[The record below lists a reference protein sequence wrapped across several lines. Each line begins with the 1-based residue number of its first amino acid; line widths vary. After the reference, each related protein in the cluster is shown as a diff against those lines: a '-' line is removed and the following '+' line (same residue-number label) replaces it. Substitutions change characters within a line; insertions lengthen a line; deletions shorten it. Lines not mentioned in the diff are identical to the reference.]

1 MERESITPMRSTG
14 DSSER
19 PNDLFF
25 DFNDSELALALKVMR
40 VMRVMRAEES
50 GERAAGTG
58 MSTPAKAAYMDQA
71 PTMYTGDLEI
81 LNGVVTTYMW
91 SISKTVQFSLQPL
104 LGNKFNI
111 SKNYK
116 EFKDNLCMI
125 ADNLRL
131 LSVLKKE
138 EGQPIST
145 AAVAAIIHT
154 RKLHPTECLSTEA
167 SSIGVPVVYYDGDTS
182 DTETGSIASLS
193 FIHTGTSQNVK
204 RRVVTEKDF
213 KDFVDCKSILFT
225 YLHTVIGSNEELKAI
240 ANGQKGY
247 SLKDPFLSFYALD
260 GYFLRISGIGIVKD
274 IVDLLEIRENAKLD
288 TQMKKMARL
297 QRLRDELEL
306 KGVKLP
312 DILYQAILM
321 LSCKDSSLR
330 KHLNLEIT
338 KHLQDGTE
346 YTLMES
352 IETVKSYS
360 LDEGGFK
367 ALETE
372 VSDSSSKSG
381 VPKRDKHRH
390 AKGGASNN
398 EGEAALTVNTTSATA
413 LATTTSDI
421 PFDKLCLK
429 CYSESEGSVKVPY
442 SDCTKHNK
450 RLKKAGN
457 KAHVI
462 ISNLSYENVSQL
474 TTGISESFEE
484 DYAYA
489 MGHALSAAVSNDE
502 DSEYVIADSACTTSV
517 QPDATFLRNVKE
529 LTSRKPFV
537 TVGNGNRE
545 FISSIGSYLGCET
558 FVSNAIPF
566 RLQSIPQLDKEQ
578 GAAVITINGRMVA
591 LKPTSDQRALL
602 KEVIADAESH
612 DALIFDAKL
621 MRDGLYKF
629 KATEPVPVRKDA
641 ALVNIF
647 PRIATRNLAQAV
659 YFVHCSLGHMPQALM
674 LHLIRNNL
682 IKNFP
687 TALTMDVIRN
697 NWLPCKAC
705 ADAFMKVLPIVIP
718 KDVRVQNIVNM
729 SSTDLNARHTANPNN
744 AAMYRATSCGEIM
757 CIDQWGP
764 FPHGTYSGYKF
775 VNIAIDV
782 FSGMPIAQF
791 TKSPSQKEEFIK
803 YVVEYCARYGHI
815 IGSIR
820 VDAQYVTTN
829 IQSFTATAYLPQAG
843 IQIQQ
848 AAPGE
853 HFTNPQV
860 ERAMQ
865 YIARRT
871 SAALIGAQ
879 CFSST
884 FDLPG
889 DSHKEVPVK
898 AWGMGMLD
906 AIVKLAYQ
914 PTSKHA
920 YKVTPYELFC
930 HVKPDWDMS
939 RLLPFWLPVYALRS
953 ENQID
958 NKLTG
963 HAFAG
968 HYVGIVPGSKNCIQ
982 VFNSETNRINVRR
995 SFVPH
1000 VENAFNGFVLIDDA
1014 DVEQFIADSEYFL
1027 EGLDD
1032 PLTNSVAQ
1040 GDDSPTVSSPCE
1052 GVSTTDSA
1060 TADNVPQVDIPKE
1073 DLPDIKDTSTTQDR
1087 DAIEPTPEP
1096 PKPMIRKS
1104 VRLAEK
1110 VASRKIHPAVH
1121 AKRFHKVL
1129 VLYEKLNLGLTKR
1142 TKRSKRLR
1150 LRKGIMTALIAKSL
1164 DPVTLRQAQQS
1175 KNAAEWE
1182 AARTAEDDSLWAR
1195 GTFKELSNAE
1205 IQKLRR
1211 EKVKIL
1217 KSKYVF
1223 KKCIHADGTLKKF
1236 KVRLCVRGDLQ
1247 DPSTYTDVYAG
1258 TVQRKAVF
1266 LLLAIAN
1273 HKDLEVATA
1282 DITSAFLYPELKEE
1296 LYLELPDGRI
1306 VRLLR
1311 ALYGLRQAAN
1321 AFLNHLKEKLTDI
1334 GFKQMMSDTCTF
1346 RLDERD
1352 AFIVLATHVDDLL
1365 FISNSK
1371 SLISKV
1377 KDALALHFDLTFYEE
1392 AQEFLGITIMRDRTN
1407 KLLQLSQVG
1416 YIEKIL
1422 GNFKLPNS
1430 ERISRTPY
1438 HLSAPKKEASTPLD
1452 AEGKQLYMQITG
1464 SLLYLAI
1471 STRPDILSSVHHLTR
1486 AMQSPKEA
1494 DILAAYRVLRYL
1506 LLTPDLCLTFNGN
1519 SKLEVIGY
1527 ADSSFLKN
1535 ERNQFG
1541 YCFKLGSSSGCFVSV
1556 VKRTTTSAQSST
1568 EAEYYALCEGC
1579 RELLWIR
1586 SFTREVGFNDILVNT
1601 IKQDNKS
1608 CISFSSQLGMSDRMK
1623 HVELNYMFVK
1633 TLVSERNVNIEYLR
1647 TKDMLADIFTKIM
1660 PAENFEYL
1668 RDLILGIAKV

>member
-1 MERESITPMRSTG
+1 
-14 DSSER
+14 
-19 PNDLFF
+19 
-25 DFNDSELALALKVMR
+25 
-40 VMRVMRAEES
+40 MRVMRAMSAEPS
-50 GERAAGTG
+50 AAAAAAV
-58 MSTPAKAAYMDQA
+58 STPTTKTCMD
-71 PTMYTGDLEI
+71 PTQPNFTEELEI
-81 LNGVVTTYMW
+81 LNGVINTYTW
-91 SISKTVQFSLQPL
+91 NLSKTTQMSLQPL
-104 LGNKFNI
+104 LSNKFNL
-111 SKNYK
+111 SRNYK
-116 EFKDNLCMI
+116 EFKENFLVI
-125 ADNLRL
+125 ADNLRVSSIVMGNEGHPIT
-131 LSVLKKE
+131 SV
-138 EGQPIST
+138 
-145 AAVAAIIHT
+145 AVATLITT
-154 RKLHPTECLSTEA
+154 RNLLVTECLSTET
-167 SSIGVPVVYYDGDTS
+167 SSTGVPLLYFEDDVS
-182 DTETGSIASLS
+182 DTELGSVASLS
-193 FIHTGTSQNVK
+193 SLQAGNPKRNK
-204 RRVVTEKDF
+204 RRIVTEKDF
-213 KDFVDCKSILFT
+213 KDFMDCKSILFT
-225 YLHTVIGSNEELKAI
+225 YLHTIIGANEELKAI

-247 SLKDPFLSFYALD
+247 TSKDPFLSFQALD

-274 IVDLLEIRENAKLD
+274 IVDLLEIRDNPKLD
-288 TQMKKMARL
+288 TQIRKMARL
-297 QRLRDELEL
+297 QRLRDDLEL

-338 KHLQDGTE
+338 KHLQEGTE
-346 YTLMES
+346 YTLSES

-367 ALETE
+367 ALEIESNDADKT
-372 VSDSSSKSG
+372 ST
-381 VPKRDKHRH
+381 PKRDKHRH
-390 AKGGASNN
+390 GSKGGANTTGSHK
-398 EGEAALTVNTTSATA
+398 EGEAALAVKTPSDTV
-413 LATTTSDI
+413 LATTSSEI
-421 PFDKLCLK
+421 PFDKICLR
-429 CYSESEGSVKVPY
+429 CYGESQGSVKILY
-442 SDCTKHNK
+442 SNCTKHNK
-450 RLKKAGN
+450 RLKGEGNKYSKGN
-457 KAHVI
+457 KAHVV
-462 ISNLSYENVSQL
+462 ISNLSYDDVSHMAA
-474 TTGISESFEE
+474 GISESFED
-484 DYAYA
+484 DYSYA
-489 MGHALSAAVSNDE
+489 MGHALSAAVSDIE
-502 DSEYVIADSACTTSV
+502 ESEYVIADSACTTSIH
-517 QPDATFLRNVKE
+517 PDEMYLDNLHK
-529 LTSRKPFV
+529 LSSRTPIV

-545 FISSIGSYLGCET
+545 SISARGHYLGCKT
-558 FVSNAIPF
+558 FVSKAIPF
-566 RLQSIPQLDKEQ
+566 RLQSIPQLDKEH
-578 GAAVITINGRMVA
+578 GAAVITIKGRMIA
-591 LKPTSDQRALL
+591 FKPTVGQCALL
-602 KEVIADAESH
+602 DGVVKDAEDHNS
-612 DALIFDAKL
+612 LIFDAKL
-621 MRDGLYKF
+621 MSDGLYKF
-629 KATEPVPVRKDA
+629 KASDPVPKKTNA
-641 ALVNIF
+641 ALVHIF

-659 YFVHCSLGHMPQALM
+659 YFVHCCLGHMPLALM
-674 LHLIRNNL
+674 IHVVRNNL

-687 TALTMDVIRN
+687 SALTIEVIRN

-718 KDVRVQNIVNM
+718 KDVKAQNILNM
-729 SSTDLNARHTANPNN
+729 SPTELTTKHVSNPINAE
-744 AAMYRATSCGEIM
+744 MYRASSCGEIL

-764 FPHGTYSGYKF
+764 FPHATYSGYKF

-791 TKSPSQKEEFIK
+791 TKSPSQKEGFIK
-803 YVVEYCARYGHI
+803 YVVEYCARHGHI
-815 IGSIR
+815 VGSIR
-820 VDAQYVTTN
+820 VDAQYVTN
-829 IQSFTATAYLPQAG
+829 AIQSYTAIAYLPNAG
-843 IQIQQ
+843 IHIQQ

-860 ERAMQ
+860 ERFMQ
-865 YIARRT
+865 YVARRT
-871 SAALIGAQ
+871 TASLNAAHDYAT
-879 CFSST
+879 T
-884 FDLPG
+884 FDLKN
-889 DSHKEVPVK
+889 DSARQVPIK

-906 AIVKLAYQ
+906 AIAKLSLQ
-914 PTSKHA
+914 PSSKHDN
-920 YKVTPYELFC
+920 KTTRYELFFRR
-930 HVKPDWDMS
+930 KPDWDMQ

-968 HYVGIVPGSKNCIQ
+968 HYVGSVPGSKNCIQ
-982 VFNSETNRINVRR
+982 VFNTETNRVNIRR

-1000 VENAFNGFVLIDDA
+1000 VQNTFDGFVIVDDA
-1014 DVEQFIADSEYFL
+1014 DVEQFVADNEFFL
-1027 EGLDD
+1027 EDFNN
-1032 PLTNSVAQ
+1032 PLVQTEDQAA
-1040 GDDSPTVSSPCE
+1040 DLPIISSPCE
-1052 GVSTTDSA
+1052 GVGVADNQADLSVSVTDNVTTDHVPVITTENTFAPVQQADLNAVTPTIA
-1060 TADNVPQVDIPKE
+1060 TSK
-1073 DLPDIKDTSTTQDR
+1073 
-1087 DAIEPTPEP
+1087 PTPEQSN
-1096 PKPMIRKS
+1096 IRKS

-1110 VASRKIHPAVH
+1110 VASRNIHPAVH
-1121 AKRFHKVL
+1121 AKRFHKIL
-1129 VLYEKLNLGLTKR
+1129 VMYEKLNLGLTKR
-1142 TKRSKRLR
+1142 SKRSKRLR
-1150 LRKGIMTALIAKSL
+1150 LRKGLMTALISKSL
-1164 DPVTLRQAQQS
+1164 DPTTLKQAQHS
-1175 KNAAEWE
+1175 EHATEWE
-1182 AARTAEDDSLWAR
+1182 AARATEDASLWGR
-1195 GTFKELSNAE
+1195 GTFKELSDTE
-1205 IQKLRR
+1205 IQKLKR

-1223 KKCIHADGTLKKF
+1223 KKCIHADGSLKKF

-1321 AFLNHLKEKLTDI
+1321 AFLNHLKEKLENI

-1346 RLDERD
+1346 RLDEGD
-1352 AFIVLATHVDDLL
+1352 AFIILATHVDDLL

-1371 SLISKV
+1371 NLISKI
-1377 KDALALHFDLTFYEE
+1377 KDTLGTHFDLTFYEE
-1392 AQEFLGITIMRDRTN
+1392 AHEFLGITITRDRTN
-1407 KLLQLSQVG
+1407 KLLRLSQLG

-1452 AEGKQLYMQITG
+1452 TENKQLYMQITG

-1527 ADSSFLKN
+1527 ADSSFVKN

-1541 YCFKLGSSSGCFVSV
+1541 YCFQLGSSSGCFVSV

-1586 SFTREVGFNDILVNT
+1586 SFTREIGFNDILVKT

-1623 HVELNYMFVK
+1623 HVELNYLFVK
-1633 TLVSERNVNIEYLR
+1633 TLVHERNVNIEYLK
-1647 TKDMLADIFTKIM
+1647 TKDMLADIFTKVM
-1660 PAENFEYL
+1660 PADSFEYL
-1668 RDLILGIAKV
+1668 RDLILGIPKA